1 MSGSRAPATVAAVAS
16 LFIIAL
22 MMPLV
27 SVDAAPEQGSR
38 DADMEFLDYLG
49 TFEADGK
56 DALDPLALEQLETNK
71 KKTEKPAGKKIR
83 FRAKEKPSEE
93 DVGNE

>member
-1 MSGSRAPATVAAVAS
+1 M
-16 LFIIAL
+16 L
-22 MMPLV
+22 PLV

-38 DADMEFLDYLG
+38 DADMEFLEYLG

-56 DALDPLALEQLETNK
+56 DALDPLALEQLETDK
-71 KKTEKPAGKKIR
+71 KKTEKPAGKKKR

>member
-1 MSGSRAPATVAAVAS
+1 MSGSRAPATAAAVVS

-38 DADMEFLDYLG
+38 DADMEFLEYLG

-56 DALDPLALEQLETNK
+56 DALDPLALEQLETD
-71 KKTEKPAGKKIR
+71 KKTNGKTGR
-83 FRAKEKPSEE
+83 KEEVVPCK
-93 DVGNE
+93 GKTQRRGCRK

>member
-1 MSGSRAPATVAAVAS
+1 MSGSRAPATAAVVVS

-38 DADMEFLDYLG
+38 DADMEFLEYLG
-49 TFEADGK
+49 TDGK
-56 DALDPLALEQLETNK
+56 DALEPLALEQLETDK
-71 KKTEKPAGKKIR
+71 KKTKKPSGKKKW